1 MTRVSTNNSDIQV
14 YDWKSNNEIHSV
26 DTQHTPLPE
35 EVQQDEQPVRHF
47 RVAILGTGFSGLGMA
62 IRLKQQGEKDF
73 VVLERAADVGGTW
86 RDNTYPGCACDIPS
100 VLYSFSFAP
109 NPYWSH
115 LYPPQRE
122 IWDYLRNCAQRFGI
136 LPHIR
141 W

>member
-1 MTRVSTNNSDIQV
+1 MTQVSTTNSEVSDR
-14 YDWKSNNEIHSV
+14 KSNKEIHFA
-26 DTQHTPLPE
+26 DAQYTPMSAEVLQE
-35 EVQQDEQPVRHF
+35 EQRVRHF

-62 IRLKQQGEKDF
+62 IRLKEQGEKDF

-115 LYPPQRE
+115 LYPPQR
-122 IWDYLRNCAQRFGI
+122 
-136 LPHIR
+136 
-141 W
+141 